1 MRVIIYG
8 AGAIG
13 GVVGGYLERV
23 EHDVLLIGRPGLV
36 KTVREHGLRLVTP
49 DGTHV
54 LHPAAVTTPDQIDVG
69 PDDVVFLCMKGQD
82 TEGALRDLRAVVED
96 VPIFCLQN
104 GVRNEEFAAQCF
116 PKVYGVE
123 VRIGAVFLDNDEV
136 VCRRDPP
143 GWLIMGCY
151 PAGTDDLVEAVAA
164 NLRTAGFF
172 VLVTPDVMPHKWAKL
187 LRNLANA
194 IGAITDARGDDVA
207 RIAEAARQEA
217 QEILAQAGI
226 RWVSEEELAQEWPEI
241 TVQPRG
247 RLDTKAQSSTW
258 QSLTRRTG
266 SIETDFLNGE
276 IVRLAKQMGR
286 RAPVN
291 ETLLYISQEMAVK
304 QEPPGKYTP
313 AQLLR
318 LVGLG

>member
-13 GVVGGYLERV
+13 GVVGGYLARV
-23 EHDVLLIGRPGLV
+23 GHDVLLIGRPGLV

-49 DGTHV
+49 DDTHV
-54 LHPAAVTTPDQIDVG
+54 LHPAAVTTPDQVDFS

-104 GVRNEEFAAQCF
+104 GVRNEEFAAQYF

-143 GWLIMGCY
+143 GWLMMGCY
-151 PAGTDDLVEAVAA
+151 PTGTDDLVEAVAA

-187 LRNLANA
+187 LLNLANA

-241 TVQPRG
+241 TIQPRS
-247 RLDTKAQSSTW
+247 RLDTEAQSSTW

-266 SIETDFLNGE
+266 SIETDFFNGE
-276 IVRLAKQMGR
+276 IVRLAKQLGR

-291 ETLLYISQEMAVK
+291 ETLLHISQEMAVK

-313 AQLLR
+313 AELLR
-318 LVGLG
+318 LVGLS